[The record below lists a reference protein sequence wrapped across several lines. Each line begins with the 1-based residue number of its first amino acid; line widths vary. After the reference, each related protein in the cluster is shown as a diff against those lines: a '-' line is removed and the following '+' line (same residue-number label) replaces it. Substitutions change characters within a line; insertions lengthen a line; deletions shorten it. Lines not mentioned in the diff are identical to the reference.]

1 MKKIL
6 LLALSVV
13 TVSCGGGGGDSSAC
27 SALKVAGGESCNDGL
42 ASVAFLEIET
52 GGRTVTCTGSYIS
65 LTAVLTAKHCF
76 PGRVSAVS
84 VASKGYVRRGS
95 QVILHP
101 ILDLA
106 IIKVSEP
113 IGAAPVPV
121 FLFDQPPA
129 IGDEVIG
136 YGYGAD
142 ENGSGAQDRVA
153 NGEADLKA
161 TSLSFAGT
169 VPGLQYVTVSNGSGN
184 LCKGD
189 SGGPVVAKNAAG
201 RYGIIAVT
209 SRSPYVSDEQPCV
222 PIEEGF
228 EVVEASVQNALA
240 TEFILG
246 KVPDVSV
253 E

>member
-6 LLALSVV
+6 LLSLTIITA
-13 TVSCGGGGGDSSAC
+13 SCGGGGGGSSSCA
-27 SALKVAGGESCNDGL
+27 ALKVAGGESCSEGA
-42 ASVAFLEIET
+42 ASVAYLTIT
-52 GGRTVTCTGSYIS
+52 TSNGVLNCTGTYIS
-65 LTAVLTAKHCF
+65 QTAILTAGHCF
-76 PGRVSAVS
+76 PGRASS
-84 VASKGYVRRGS
+84 VVAESVGYLRSGT
-95 QVILHP
+95 QVIRHSS
-101 ILDLA
+101 LDLA
-106 IIKVSEP
+106 IVKVSEP

-121 FLFDQPPA
+121 FLFNPPPA
-129 IGDEVIG
+129 SGEEVIG
-136 YGYGAD
+136 YGYGID
-142 ENGSGAQDRVA
+142 ESGSDARDRVL
-153 NGEADLKA
+153 NGEAPLKA

-169 VPGLQYVTVSNGSGN
+169 LPGLRYVTVSNGSGN

-209 SRSPYVSDEQPCV
+209 SFSPYVSDERPCV

-240 TEFILG
+240 TDFILG
-246 KVPDVSV
+246 NVPDVSV